1 MQNQNKP
8 EDVSSGDSLQY
19 VEDQWESVL
28 VAVMETENL
37 KGYAVDLE
45 VLTRVALR
53 VGFEDGLRRG
63 KIIGGEHV

>member
-1 MQNQNKP
+1 MKNQDKP
-8 EDVSSGDSLQY
+8 GDVLSSDSSQY
-19 VEDQWESVL
+19 AKDQWGIVL
-28 VAVMETENL
+28 GSVMEAANMEG
-37 KGYAVDLE
+37 KVVDLE